1 MSTRSSSPSD
11 DGSPSKGF
19 LSPRSKLKAFLG
31 TTESDSEEDHPSPS
45 FQATISPRVEKGAE
59 SSDEDD
65 VRPRGRFAARM
76 LGSGEGAAG
85 DAAQTA
91 ETAESAPENAR
102 DRVRRL
108 LGLGA
113 SESPAPDAQEKQKAT
128 DTNDNADMPEDD
140 DAPVTPHRRR
150 HTEREP
156 TPDHSADEP
165 PSSPGLF
172 VSPGQKSAAGDD
184 SAPEDDL
191 SLPKPKNSRFQALI
205 DRKRREQEAKE
216 AEEEA
221 KRAARPAIPYDDD
234 ESSGVTD
241 DDAGL
246 KMTQGPRSQ
255 RKASKKAI
263 EEMNRE
269 TQRMARRMQLA
280 HQAMTKKKVTKA
292 ALFEKFGF
300 KPAGAAAAPAAKAGV
315 NSSSRPS
322 TPASDAEMKD
332 VGTPPSSPPPR
343 DADKVE
349 RTALEVEEPE
359 DNFLPADQIPPSSSP
374 TAPREDKGKGV
385 AVEEDKSLEPKKTGA
400 KPTRRVRVNLPPP
413 TTNVVMIDDSDDE
426 LAITKPKS
434 SKLDA
439 LFDQAPKKK
448 RETGAL
454 HAFKCLAQV
463 TSPGK
468 KPHGKKDRPGMTAAE
483 MQEMLRTRAR
493 EQARVEKEKRIEML
507 KAKGVVIQTEEE
519 RRKEMEEVEDIVA
532 RAREEAEEIMQRE
545 REEAKKAKK
554 ERAEN
559 GEQDPLGWDD
569 SEDDDD
575 YEDGISAGEEGDV
588 EDERDIELS
597 GSEEEDGPE
606 DEAPNPLFENEADE
620 DDAEPLNA
628 DKDQNETTLGE
639 PEAAQEDDED
649 GVPFSRVRR
658 SKNTRVLSDDED
670 GDDTV
675 IKATPKAKPAFFKS
689 PAPRGADSPAAPT
702 SVLRSAT
709 KPFIPGLPIAPA
721 NPAGLGLTQMF
732 AGTMGDSQMGSP
744 SQSMGSPMP
753 TFDPFVRPT
762 MASQDMDEDDVI
774 MDSQPLQE
782 TQGATQG
789 VNLHYSQTQKRGLD
803 SLLREDA
810 TQLDEDLQLTQD
822 RGLEARTPLR
832 ERFVDVPMSTVSTV
846 AASGSAEVIQESPL
860 VRRGRLRRKMDAIP
874 ATAEDEEAGE
884 EVPGSPERD
893 EFGFNTT
900 AFGVMKKAARD
911 EERRKQREFD
921 RKKSKAAGMVDEQAE
936 ESEDEYAGL
945 GGADDD
951 DGSDGDLESVKD
963 LIDDENRGNTVE
975 EERNLAAFYAYVQS
989 TNFLPPFSSQKN
1001 TQLTP
1006 TQRPRA
1012 RRRREA
1018 GRPALQGHHDGCP
1031 PPQAGQRL
1039 RPLGLGRRRGGAE
1052 AAEEGAVRQDAEGA
1066 VRGRA
1071 RQEDVGEPREPGV
1084 PAHAGGPG

>member
-11 DGSPSKGF
+11 GSESEKY

-45 FQATISPRVEKGAE
+45 FKSTRSPRVEKDAE
-59 SSDEDD
+59 SSDDD

-76 LGSGEGAAG
+76 LGSIEGTMG
-85 DAAQTA
+85 DAAQA
-91 ETAESAPENAR
+91 EEAAVSAPENAR
-102 DRVRRL
+102 NRVRRL

-113 SESPAPDAQEKQKAT
+113 SDSPPPDAQKQPRAAGPGG
-128 DTNDNADMPEDD
+128 DVEMSEDD
-140 DAPVTPHRRR
+140 EDTPVTPHRRR
-150 HTEREP
+150 RTEREP
-156 TPDHSADEP
+156 TPDLSADEP

-184 SAPEDDL
+184 SAAEDDI

-205 DRKRREQEAKE
+205 DRKRRDREAKE

-241 DDAGL
+241 DDAGR
-246 KMTQGPRSQ
+246 KMTQGPRAK

-300 KPAGAAAAPAAKAGV
+300 KPAGAGPAPAAKTGL

-322 TPASDAEMKD
+322 TPASDAEMRD

-343 DADKVE
+343 NVEKVDQS
-349 RTALEVEEPE
+349 ALELEEPE
-359 DNFLPADQIPPSSSP
+359 NNSLPVDQIPPRSSP
-374 TAPREDKGKGV
+374 RAPKEDKGKGV
-385 AVEEDKSLEPKKTGA
+385 AVEEDKPVETKKA
-400 KPTRRVRVNLPPP
+400 EVKPTRRVRVKLPPP
-413 TTNVVMIDDSDDE
+413 TTNVVTIDDSDDE
-426 LAITKPKS
+426 LAITNTKS

-439 LFDQAPKKK
+439 LFNQAPKKK

-468 KPHGKKDRPGMTAAE
+468 KPHGKNDKPGMTAAD
-483 MQEMLRTRAR
+483 MQAMLRARAR

-519 RRKEMEEVEDIVA
+519 RRKEMEDVEDIVA

-559 GEQDPLGWDD
+559 GEEDPLGWDD
-569 SEDDDD
+569 SEDDGD
-575 YEDGISAGEEGDV
+575 YEDGVSAGEEGDD

-597 GSEEEDGPE
+597 GSEDEDGPE
-606 DEAPNPLFENEADE
+606 DEAPNPIFENEAGEDE
-620 DDAEPLNA
+620 TEPLNA
-628 DKDQNETTLGE
+628 GKNEDGTTLSE
-639 PEAAQEDDED
+639 PNAAQEDDED
-649 GVPFSRVRR
+649 GIPFSRARR
-658 SKNTRVLSDDED
+658 SKNTRILSDDED
-670 GDDTV
+670 GDDT
-675 IKATPKAKPAFFKS
+675 IIEATPKAKPAFFKS

-709 KPFIPGLPIAPA
+709 KTFIPGLPIPPA
-721 NPAGLGLTQMF
+721 KPAGLGLTQMF
-732 AGTMGDSQMGSP
+732 AGTMGDSQMGTP

-762 MASQDMDEDDVI
+762 MASQDMDDDDVI
-774 MDSQPLQE
+774 IDSQPLQE
-782 TQGATQG
+782 TQGPTQG
-789 VNLHYSQTQKRGLD
+789 VNLHYSQTQMRGLD

-810 TQLDEDLQLTQD
+810 TQLDEDIQLTQD

-846 AASGSAEVIQESPL
+846 PASGSAEAIQESPL

-874 ATAEDEEAGE
+874 ATADEEAGE
-884 EVPGSPERD
+884 EAPGSPERD

-900 AFGVMKKAARD
+900 SAFGVMKKAARD
-911 EERRKQREFD
+911 EERKKQREFD

-945 GGADDD
+945 GGVDDD

-963 LIDDENRGNTVE
+963 LIDDENKGNTAE
-975 EERNLAAFYAYVQS
+975 EERNLAAFYA
-989 TNFLPPFSSQKN
+989 
-1001 TQLTP
+1001 
-1006 TQRPRA
+1006 
-1012 RRRREA
+1012 
-1018 GRPALQGHHDGCP
+1018 
-1031 PPQAGQRL
+1031 
-1039 RPLGLGRRRGGAE
+1039 
-1052 AAEEGAVRQDAEGA
+1052 
-1066 VRGRA
+1066 
-1071 RQEDVGEPREPGV
+1071 
-1084 PAHAGGPG
+1084 

>member
-1 MSTRSSSPSD
+1 MTLRQYKARHSPFATRPFPSIFDLYPVQLDSANMSTRSSSPSED
-11 DGSPSKGF
+11 ESPSKGF

-31 TTESDSEEDHPSPS
+31 TTGSDSEEDHPSPS
-45 FQATISPRVEKGAE
+45 FKSARSPRVEKDAE

-76 LGSGEGAAG
+76 LGSSESATK
-85 DAAQTA
+85 DAAQA

-113 SESPAPDAQEKQKAT
+113 SDSPPPNAQEQPKAA
-128 DTNDNADMPEDD
+128 DTNGDAEVSEDD
-140 DAPVTPHRRR
+140 EDAPVTPYRHRR
-150 HTEREP
+150 TERELASDLP
-156 TPDHSADEP
+156 ADET

-172 VSPGQKSAAGDD
+172 VSPGQKSAAGEH
-184 SAPEDDL
+184 SAPEDDI

-241 DDAGL
+241 DDAGR
-246 KMTQGPRSQ
+246 KMSQGPRSQ

-300 KPAGAAAAPAAKAGV
+300 KPAGAGAAPAAKAGL

-332 VGTPPSSPPPR
+332 AGTPPSSPPPR
-343 DADKVE
+343 DAKKVE
-349 RTALEVEEPE
+349 KSAVEAEEPE

-374 TAPREDKGKGV
+374 MAPTENKGKVV
-385 AVEEDKSLEPKKTGA
+385 AVEEEKAPEPKKTEA
-400 KPTRRVRVNLPPP
+400 NPVRRVRVKLPPP
-413 TTNVVMIDDSDDE
+413 TTNVVTIDDSDDE
-426 LAITKPKS
+426 LAISKPKN

-439 LFDQAPKKK
+439 LFNQAPKKK
-448 RETGAL
+448 KETGAL

-468 KPHGKKDRPGMTAAE
+468 KPHGKNDKPGMTAAE
-483 MQEMLRTRAR
+483 MQAMLRARAR

-545 REEAKKAKK
+545 RDEAKKAKK
-554 ERAEN
+554 QRAEN
-559 GEQDPLGWDD
+559 GEEDPLGWDD

-575 YEDGISAGEEGDV
+575 YEDGVSAGDEGDV

-597 GSEEEDGPE
+597 GSEDEDDPE

-620 DDAEPLNA
+620 DEAEAPHANKID
-628 DKDQNETTLGE
+628 DKVTSGQ
-639 PEAAQEDDED
+639 PEAADVDDED
-649 GVPFSRVRR
+649 GLPVSRVRR
-658 SKNTRVLSDDED
+658 TKNTRVLSDDED

-675 IKATPKAKPAFFKS
+675 VEATPKAKPVFFKS
-689 PAPRGADSPAAPT
+689 PASREADSPAAPT

-709 KPFIPGLPIAPA
+709 KTFIPGLPIAPA
-721 NPAGLGLTQMF
+721 KPAGLGLTQMF
-732 AGTMGDSQMGSP
+732 AGTMGDSQMGTP
-744 SQSMGSPMP
+744 SQPMGSIMP

-762 MASQDMDEDDVI
+762 MASQDMDDDVI

-782 TQGATQG
+782 TQEGTQG
-789 VNLHYSQTQKRGLD
+789 VDLHYSQTQTRGLD

-810 TQLDEDLQLTQD
+810 TQLDEDIQLTQD

-846 AASGSAEVIQESPL
+846 PASGSAEAIQESPL

-874 ATAEDEEAGE
+874 ATAEEEAGE
-884 EVPGSPERD
+884 EAEEVSGSPERD

-951 DGSDGDLESVKD
+951 DASDGDLESVKD
-963 LIDDENRGNTVE
+963 LIDDENKGNTAE
-975 EERNLAAFYAYVQS
+975 DERNLAAFYA
-989 TNFLPPFSSQKN
+989 
-1001 TQLTP
+1001 
-1006 TQRPRA
+1006 
-1012 RRRREA
+1012 
-1018 GRPALQGHHDGCP
+1018 
-1031 PPQAGQRL
+1031 
-1039 RPLGLGRRRGGAE
+1039 
-1052 AAEEGAVRQDAEGA
+1052 
-1066 VRGRA
+1066 
-1071 RQEDVGEPREPGV
+1071 
-1084 PAHAGGPG
+1084 